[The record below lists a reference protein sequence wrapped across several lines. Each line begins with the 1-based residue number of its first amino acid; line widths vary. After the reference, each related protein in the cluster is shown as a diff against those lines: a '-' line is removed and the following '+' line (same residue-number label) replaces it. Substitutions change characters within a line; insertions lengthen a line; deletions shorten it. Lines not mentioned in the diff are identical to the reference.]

1 MYRKLLV
8 LTLLCAILL
17 VLPACGANQA
27 VSDEDSALWE
37 EAWEEYKNGDL
48 FIPSTY
54 FMFTNSYGTYNGYL
68 IGFRVE
74 KETNDMEYET
84 ISIAGSEFKVN
95 RIGGF
100 GFYAYKDKKHIPLED
115 AYEAGFVSAEA
126 IASVAQKHEIYMQQR
141 FEVMDAVFEEE
152 TTKRYKSDFR
162 YLCAEN
168 GYHII
173 FIEYD
178 LVELD
183 DGLLPV
189 TQKIA
194 GSRFRHSAHFKL
206 YAYKDGAFVE
216 LEEAYNK
223 GLVSKEIIAAAAKI
237 NKEYR
242 VI

>member
-126 IASVAQKHEIYMQQR
+126 IASVAEKHEVYMQQR
-141 FEVMDAVFEEE
+141 FEVMDAVFEDE

-173 FIEYD
+173 FVEYD
-178 LVELD
+178 N
-183 DGLLPV
+183 GLKST

-194 GSRFRHSAHFKL
+194 GTRFRHSTYFRL
-206 YAYKDGAFVE
+206 YVYKDGEFID

-223 GLVSKEIIAAAAKI
+223 GLVSKEIIAVAAKI

>member
-126 IASVAQKHEIYMQQR
+126 IASVAQKHEIYMQR
-141 FEVMDAVFEEE
+141 LEAGVS
-152 TTKRYKSDFR
+152 YKHGTSTLYLSDFR

-178 LVELD
+178 N
-183 DGLLPV
+183 GLKST

-194 GSRFRHSAHFKL
+194 GTRFRHSTYFRL
-206 YAYKDGAFVE
+206 YVYKDGEFID

>member
-126 IASVAQKHEIYMQQR
+126 IASVAEKHEVYMQQR

-178 LVELD
+178 N
-183 DGLLPV
+183 GLKFT

-194 GSRFRHSAHFKL
+194 GTRFRHSTYFRL
-206 YAYKDGAFVE
+206 YVYKDGEFID